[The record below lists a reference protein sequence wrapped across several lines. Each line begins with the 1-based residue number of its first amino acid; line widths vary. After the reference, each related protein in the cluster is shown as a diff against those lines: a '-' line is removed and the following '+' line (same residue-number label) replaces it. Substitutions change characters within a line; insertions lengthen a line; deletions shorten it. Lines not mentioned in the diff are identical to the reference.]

1 MKCTPQKCQRT
12 KDGNVSKLVSGI
24 VVKHLVDDNIR
35 YGLGN
40 HAAGIEGEWK
50 ELTRRVAG
58 GRSHG
63 EQMVNDHA
71 SRAAARCAMSAWF
84 VSLTGM
90 SSKRTPQRPSL
101 SLGSRSPRWAVSL
114 RRSSLACRESDGK
127 RSRLRPQLD
136 CWKVWKCTASRLR
149 AVPMSA
155 RIVPPCDTNR
165 MDLPA

>member
-24 VVKHLVDDNIR
+24 VVKYLVDDSIR
-35 YGLGN
+35 CGLGN

-71 SRAAARCAMSAWF
+71 LEGCGEM
-84 VSLTGM
+84 
-90 SSKRTPQRPSL
+90 
-101 SLGSRSPRWAVSL
+101 
-114 RRSSLACRESDGK
+114 
-127 RSRLRPQLD
+127 
-136 CWKVWKCTASRLR
+136 
-149 AVPMSA
+149 
-155 RIVPPCDTNR
+155 CDVR
-165 MDLPA
+165 MVCVAHWHEQ